1 MQAFQG
7 KVAVVTGAASGIG
20 LGMTEAL
27 ASRGMKVVMAD
38 VEEAALMK
46 EAERLT
52 RANFEVD
59 PQLADVSSFDS
70 VERLAAAANARFG
83 KVHVLCNNAGVSGGG
98 GKPIWAQSQADWD
111 WVMGVNFF
119 GVVNGLRAF
128 VPDMIAHGEEGHV
141 VNTSSILGLTT
152 GAGSIYGVSKHA
164 VTRLSEGLFQDLTAA
179 NAKIGV
185 TVLCPG
191 MIATNIITSGRNRP
205 DRLKDEAEPDAARSQ
220 GDLGDGRALQ
230 KPGHGPA
237 RGGRAGRRSHSR
249 GAVLRPDPCR
259 EHGGREAP
267 LRRHR
272 QSARALAG
280 AIAARLLDRRRAR
293 TRL

>member
-1 MQAFQG
+1 MQVFQG

-38 VEEAALMK
+38 VEEAALMR

-59 PQLADVSSFDS
+59 PQLADVSSYDS
-70 VERLAAAANARFG
+70 VERLASAAKARFG
-83 KVHVLCNNAGVSGGG
+83 KVHVLCNNAGVSGATGG
-98 GKPIWAQSQADWD
+98 GTPIWAQDEAEWD
-111 WVMGVNFF
+111 WVMGVNFR

-128 VPDMIAHGEEGHV
+128 VPGMIAHGEEGHV

-164 VTRLSEGLFQDLTAA
+164 VTRLTEGLYQDLKAA
-179 NAKIGV
+179 NAKIGA

-191 MIATNIITSGRNRP
+191 MIATNIITSARNRP
-205 DRLKDEAEPDAARSQ
+205 DALKDAAAPDAARSQ
-220 GDLGDGRALQ
+220 AVAAMDARFKSLGMAPREVGEKVADAISNDQFYVLTHAENMDGV
-230 KPGHGPA
+230 K
-237 RGGRAGRRSHSR
+237 RRFEDIFN
-249 GAVLRPDPCR
+249 LRPPSPPIPL
-259 EHGGREAP
+259 AP
-267 LRRHR
+267 
-272 QSARALAG
+272 
-280 AIAARLLDRRRAR
+280 
-293 TRL
+293 

>member
-1 MQAFQG
+1 MQVFLG

-59 PQLADVSSFDS
+59 PQLADVSSFES

-98 GKPIWAQSQADWD
+98 GKPIWDQSQADWD
-111 WVMGVNFF
+111 WVMGVNFW
-119 GVVNGLRAF
+119 GVLNGVRAF
-128 VPDMIAHGEEGHV
+128 VPGMVAHGEEGHV
-141 VNTSSILGLTT
+141 VNTSSILGLVT
-152 GAGSIYGVSKHA
+152 GGGAAYNVSKHA
-164 VTRLSEGLFQDLTAA
+164 VTRLTEGLYFDLKAA
-179 NAKIGV
+179 NAKIGA

-205 DRLKDEAEPDAARSQ
+205 NALKDEAAADPARSQ
-220 GDLGDGRALQ
+220 IIAAMDARFKADGMA
-230 KPGHGPA
+230 P
-237 RGGRAGRRSHSR
+237 
-249 GAVLRPDPCR
+249 R
-259 EHGGREAP
+259 EVGEKVAE
-267 LRRHR
+267 
-272 QSARALAG
+272 
-280 AIAARLLDRRRAR
+280 AIANDQFYVLTHADNMEGVKRRFEDIVNLRSPSPPPP
-293 TRL
+293 LI

>member
-1 MQAFQG
+1 MQAFLG

-38 VEEAALMK
+38 VEEAALMQ

-59 PQLADVSSFDS
+59 PQLADVSSYDS
-70 VERLAAAANARFG
+70 VERLAAAAQARFG

-111 WVMGVNFF
+111 WVMGVNFW
-119 GVVNGLRAF
+119 GVMNGVRAF
-128 VPDMIAHGEEGHV
+128 VPGMIAHGEEGHV

-152 GAGSIYGVSKHA
+152 GAGSAYGVSKHA
-164 VTRLSEGLFQDLTAA
+164 VTRLTEGLYQDLKAA
-179 NAKIGV
+179 NARIGA

-191 MIATNIITSGRNRP
+191 MIATNIITAERNRP
-205 DRLKDEAEPDAARSQ
+205 DALKDDAAPDPARSQ
-220 GDLGDGRALQ
+220 IIAAMDARFKADGMA
-230 KPGHGPA
+230 P
-237 RGGRAGRRSHSR
+237 
-249 GAVLRPDPCR
+249 R
-259 EHGGREAP
+259 EVGEKV
-267 LRRHR
+267 
-272 QSARALAG
+272 AG
-280 AIAARLLDRRRAR
+280 AIANDQFYVLTHPENMEGVKRRFEDIVNLRSPSPPVSLLGS
-293 TRL
+293 

>member
-1 MQAFQG
+1 MQVFQG

-46 EAERLT
+46 AAERLT

-59 PQLADVSSFDS
+59 PQLADVSSYDS

-111 WVMGVNFF
+111 WVMGVNFW
-119 GVVNGLRAF
+119 GVLNGVRAF
-128 VPDMIAHGEEGHV
+128 VPGMIAHGEEGHV
-141 VNTSSILGLTT
+141 VNTSSILGLVT
-152 GAGSIYGVSKHA
+152 GGGTVYNVSKHA
-164 VTRLSEGLFQDLTAA
+164 VTRLTEGLYFDLKAA
-179 NAKIGV
+179 DAKIGA

-191 MIATNIITSGRNRP
+191 MIATNIITSARNRP
-205 DRLKDEAEPDAARSQ
+205 DALKDETAPDAARSQ
-220 GDLGDGRALQ
+220 IIAAMD
-230 KPGHGPA
+230 A
-237 RGGRAGRRSHSR
+237 RFKAEGMA
-249 GAVLRPDPCR
+249 PR
-259 EHGGREAP
+259 EVGEKVAE
-267 LRRHR
+267 
-272 QSARALAG
+272 
-280 AIAARLLDRRRAR
+280 AIANDQFYVLTHAENMEGVKRRFEDILNLRSPSPPPP
-293 TRL
+293 LI

>member
-1 MQAFQG
+1 
-7 KVAVVTGAASGIG
+7 VVTGAASGIG

-59 PQLADVSSFDS
+59 PQLADVSSYDS
-70 VERLAAAANARFG
+70 VERLAAAAQARFG

-111 WVMGVNFF
+111 WVMGVNFW
-119 GVVNGLRAF
+119 GVMNGVRAF
-128 VPDMIAHGEEGHV
+128 VPGMIAHGEEGHV

-152 GAGSIYGVSKHA
+152 GAGSAYGVSKHA
-164 VTRLSEGLFQDLTAA
+164 VTRLTEGLYQDLKAA
-179 NAKIGV
+179 NARIGA

-191 MIATNIITSGRNRP
+191 MIATNIITAERNRP
-205 DRLKDEAEPDAARSQ
+205 EALKDDAAPDPARSQ
-220 GDLGDGRALQ
+220 IISAMDARFKADGMA
-230 KPGHGPA
+230 P
-237 RGGRAGRRSHSR
+237 
-249 GAVLRPDPCR
+249 R
-259 EHGGREAP
+259 EVGEKVAE
-267 LRRHR
+267 
-272 QSARALAG
+272 
-280 AIAARLLDRRRAR
+280 AIANDQFYVLTHPENMEGVKRRFEDIVNLRSPSPPVSLLGS
-293 TRL
+293 

>member
-1 MQAFQG
+1 MQAFLG

-59 PQLADVSSFDS
+59 PQLADVSSYDS
-70 VERLAAAANARFG
+70 VERLAAAAQARFG

-111 WVMGVNFF
+111 WVMGVNFW
-119 GVVNGLRAF
+119 GVMNGVRAF
-128 VPDMIAHGEEGHV
+128 VPGMIAHGEEGHV

-152 GAGSIYGVSKHA
+152 GAGSAYGVSKHA
-164 VTRLSEGLFQDLTAA
+164 VTRLTEGLYQDLKAA
-179 NAKIGV
+179 NARIGA

-191 MIATNIITSGRNRP
+191 MIATNIITAERNRP
-205 DRLKDEAEPDAARSQ
+205 EALKDDAAPDPARSQ
-220 GDLGDGRALQ
+220 IISAMDARFKADGMA
-230 KPGHGPA
+230 P
-237 RGGRAGRRSHSR
+237 
-249 GAVLRPDPCR
+249 R
-259 EHGGREAP
+259 EVGEKVAE
-267 LRRHR
+267 
-272 QSARALAG
+272 
-280 AIAARLLDRRRAR
+280 AIANDQFYVLTHPENMEGVKRRFEDIVNLRSPSPPVSLLGS
-293 TRL
+293 

>member
-1 MQAFQG
+1 VQVFQG

-59 PQLADVSSFDS
+59 PQLVDVSSSAS
-70 VERLAAAANARFG
+70 VERLADAAKARFG
-83 KVHVLCNNAGVSGGG
+83 KVHVLCNNAGVSGATGG
-98 GKPIWAQSQADWD
+98 GKPIWAQDEAEWD
-111 WVMGVNFF
+111 WVMGVNFR

-128 VPDMIAHGEEGHV
+128 VPGMIAHGEEGHV

-164 VTRLSEGLFQDLTAA
+164 VTRLTEGLYQDLKAA
-179 NAKIGV
+179 NAKIGA

-191 MIATNIITSGRNRP
+191 MIATNIITSARNRP
-205 DRLKDEAEPDAARSQ
+205 DALKDAAAPDAARSQ
-220 GDLGDGRALQ
+220 AVAAMDARFKSLGMAPREVGEKVADAISNDQFYVLTHAENMDGV
-230 KPGHGPA
+230 K
-237 RGGRAGRRSHSR
+237 RRFEDIFN
-249 GAVLRPDPCR
+249 LRPPSPPIPL
-259 EHGGREAP
+259 AP
-267 LRRHR
+267 
-272 QSARALAG
+272 
-280 AIAARLLDRRRAR
+280 
-293 TRL
+293 

>member
-1 MQAFQG
+1 VQVFQG

-38 VEEAALMK
+38 VEEAALMR

-59 PQLADVSSFDS
+59 PQLADVSSYDS
-70 VERLAAAANARFG
+70 VERLASAAKARFG
-83 KVHVLCNNAGVSGGG
+83 KVHVLCNNAGVSGSTGG
-98 GKPIWAQSQADWD
+98 GKPIWAQGQPDWD
-111 WVMGVNFF
+111 WVMGVNFW

-128 VPDMIAHGEEGHV
+128 VPGMIAHGEEGHV

-164 VTRLSEGLFQDLTAA
+164 VTRLTEGLYQDLRAA
-179 NAKIGV
+179 DARIGA

-191 MIATNIITSGRNRP
+191 MIATNIITSARNRP
-205 DRLKDEAEPDAARSQ
+205 DALTDEAAPDAARSQ
-220 GDLGDGRALQ
+220 MIAAMD
-230 KPGHGPA
+230 A
-237 RGGRAGRRSHSR
+237 RFKSQGMAPREVGEKVADAILHDQFYVLTHAENMEGVKRRFEDILN
-249 GAVLRPDPCR
+249 LRPPSPPP
-259 EHGGREAP
+259 P
-267 LRRHR
+267 L
-272 QSARALAG
+272 LAS
-280 AIAARLLDRRRAR
+280 
-293 TRL
+293 

>member
-1 MQAFQG
+1 VQVFQG

-59 PQLADVSSFDS
+59 PQLADVSSYAS
-70 VERLAAAANARFG
+70 VERLADAAKVRFG
-83 KVHVLCNNAGVSGGG
+83 KVHVLCNNAGVSGPTGA
-98 GKPIWAQSQADWD
+98 GKPIWAQGEGDWD
-111 WVMGVNFF
+111 WVMGVNFR

-128 VPDMIAHGEEGHV
+128 VPGMIAHGEEGHV

-164 VTRLSEGLFQDLTAA
+164 VTRLTEGLYQDLKAA
-179 NAKIGV
+179 DAKIGA

-191 MIATNIITSGRNRP
+191 MIATNIITSARNRP
-205 DRLKDEAEPDAARSQ
+205 DALKDEAAPDPARSQ
-220 GDLGDGRALQ
+220 
-230 KPGHGPA
+230 
-237 RGGRAGRRSHSR
+237 
-249 GAVLRPDPCR
+249 
-259 EHGGREAP
+259 
-267 LRRHR
+267 
-272 QSARALAG
+272 
-280 AIAARLLDRRRAR
+280 AIAAMDARFKSLGMAPREAGEKVADAILNDQFYVLTHAENMEGVKRRFEDIFNLRPPTPPPPLAP
-293 TRL
+293 

>member
-1 MQAFQG
+1 MQVFLG

-59 PQLADVSSFDS
+59 PQLADVSSYDS

-98 GKPIWAQSQADWD
+98 GKPIWDQSQADWD
-111 WVMGVNFF
+111 WVMGVNFW
-119 GVVNGLRAF
+119 GVLNGVRAF
-128 VPDMIAHGEEGHV
+128 LPGMIAHGEEGHV
-141 VNTSSILGLTT
+141 VNTSSILGLVT
-152 GAGSIYGVSKHA
+152 GAGSAYGVSKHA
-164 VTRLSEGLFQDLTAA
+164 VTRLTEGLYFDLKAA
-179 NAKIGV
+179 NAKIGA

-205 DRLKDEAEPDAARSQ
+205 DALKDEAATDPARSQ
-220 GDLGDGRALQ
+220 IIAAMD
-230 KPGHGPA
+230 A
-237 RGGRAGRRSHSR
+237 RFKAEGMA
-249 GAVLRPDPCR
+249 PR
-259 EHGGREAP
+259 EVGEKVAE
-267 LRRHR
+267 
-272 QSARALAG
+272 
-280 AIAARLLDRRRAR
+280 AIASDQFYVLTHADNMEGVKRRFEDIVNLRAPSAPPPL
-293 TRL
+293 T